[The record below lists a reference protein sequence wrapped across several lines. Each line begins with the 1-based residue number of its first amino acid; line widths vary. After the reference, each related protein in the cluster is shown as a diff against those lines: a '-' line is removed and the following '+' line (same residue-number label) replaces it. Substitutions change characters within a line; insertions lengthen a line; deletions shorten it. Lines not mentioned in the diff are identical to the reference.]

1 MCDDI
6 TAVEKVVDLELDNED
21 QEYIVIFNRTKSG
34 RRQCNK
40 AVKKLNNLP
49 KELKK
54 LNVNAKVHKWNCTD
68 SEKFLSSTLN
78 LEGLKWVRK
87 GSIKMF
93 SVFVTRAG

>member
-6 TAVEKVVDLELDNED
+6 PAVEKVVDLELDNED

-49 KELKK
+49 K
-54 LNVNAKVHKWNCTD
+54 
-68 SEKFLSSTLN
+68 
-78 LEGLKWVRK
+78 
-87 GSIKMF
+87 
-93 SVFVTRAG
+93 